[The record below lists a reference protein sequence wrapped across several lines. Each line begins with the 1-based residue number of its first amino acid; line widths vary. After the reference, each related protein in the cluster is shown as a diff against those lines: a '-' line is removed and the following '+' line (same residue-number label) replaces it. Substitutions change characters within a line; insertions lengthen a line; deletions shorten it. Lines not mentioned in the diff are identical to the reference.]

1 MYALP
6 NKTQHKLI
14 VKVRG
19 GISQK
24 LDNFTST
31 SSSNNSSNSKSGS
44 ISSAVRN
51 KTFSSPSSSSPF
63 LSDPSNSNDSALSKH
78 IDEVGFGAEL
88 NNLPQPI
95 FHSTNEKNGNK
106 SKSST
111 QFNRASKQFI
121 TPEHN
126 EMIKFVQQ
134 SWKGVERDYK
144 KSVNNYI
151 NNVDL
156 NNSSDHISSH
166 NLKQKQSMVKKKT
179 ATTSTPLL
187 LSGSYHHTSAT
198 KDAASNGGRQ
208 DSFQPFDL
216 ETFWGNR
223 ILKRLTEDMWDTQ
236 AQRKK
241 NGDGRSRPRI

>member
-24 LDNFTST
+24 LDNFTAASKSSST
-31 SSSNNSSNSKSGS
+31 SSVVSNKN
-44 ISSAVRN
+44 
-51 KTFSSPSSSSPF
+51 FSSPSSSSPSESTQINF
-63 LSDPSNSNDSALSKH
+63 DELALTKH
-78 IDEVGFGAEL
+78 VDEIGFGAEL

-95 FHSTNEKNGNK
+95 FHTTSEKSGNK
-106 SKSST
+106 SKT
-111 QFNRASKQFI
+111 SKQYI

-156 NNSSDHISSH
+156 NNSSDRLSNH
-166 NLKQKQSMVKKKT
+166 NLKQKQSVMKKKT

-198 KDAASNGGRQ
+198 RDTTSDGGRA

-223 ILKRLTEDMWDTQ
+223 ILKRLIDD
-236 AQRKK
+236 
-241 NGDGRSRPRI
+241 I

>member
-24 LDNFTST
+24 FDNFTS
-31 SSSNNSSNSKSGS
+31 SSNHSKRGS
-44 ISSAVRN
+44 ISSVVRN
-51 KTFSSPSSSSPF
+51 QEFTSGPSSSF
-63 LSDPSNSNDSALSKH
+63 ESAPVNCKESVLAKH

-95 FHSTNEKNGNK
+95 FHSTSERTGNK
-106 SKSST
+106 SKSS
-111 QFNRASKQFI
+111 KQYI

-156 NNSSDHISSH
+156 STSSDQDLCHS
-166 NLKQKQSMVKKKT
+166 LKQKQVRKKT

-187 LSGSYHHTSAT
+187 LSGSYHHTSLAEDT
-198 KDAASNGGRQ
+198 TSLGGRQ

-216 ETFWGNR
+216 ETFWGDR
-223 ILKRLTEDMWDTQ
+223 ILKRLTEDM
-236 AQRKK
+236 
-241 NGDGRSRPRI
+241 

>member
-24 LDNFTST
+24 LDNFTSA
-31 SSSNNSSNSKSGS
+31 SGNNKSS
-44 ISSAVRN
+44 ISSVVRN
-51 KTFSSPSSSSPF
+51 KDFSSLSSSSP
-63 LSDPSNSNDSALSKH
+63 LESGPINLNELVLSKH
-78 IDEVGFGAEL
+78 IDEAGFEAEL

-95 FHSTNEKNGNK
+95 FHSTNERAGNK
-106 SKSST
+106 SKSSS
-111 QFNRASKQFI
+111 QSSRAAKQYI

-156 NNSSDHISSH
+156 NNSSDHPSSH
-166 NLKQKQSMVKKKT
+166 NQKQKQNLVKKKT

-187 LSGSYHHTSAT
+187 LSGSYHHTSVT
-198 KDAASNGGRQ
+198 KDTSSNCGRQ

-223 ILKRLTEDMWDTQ
+223 ILKRLTEDM
-236 AQRKK
+236 
-241 NGDGRSRPRI
+241 

>member
-24 LDNFTST
+24 LDNFNSSSASSSATSG
-31 SSSNNSSNSKSGS
+31 SSNNSKSKNSHFSSLSSLSNPSSFKSTDPAT
-44 ISSAVRN
+44 SSASFL
-51 KTFSSPSSSSPF
+51 KEPTFS
-63 LSDPSNSNDSALSKH
+63 
-78 IDEVGFGAEL
+78 EL
-88 NNLPQPI
+88 AGDYGGDTNLPRPI
-95 FHSTNEKNGNK
+95 FHSISNQNGNK
-106 SKSST
+106 QKSI
-111 QFNRASKQFI
+111 RAHRQYI

-126 EMIKFVQQ
+126 EMIRYVQQ

-151 NNVDL
+151 NNIDL
-156 NNSSDHISSH
+156 NGSSDPSSSH
-166 NLKQKQSMVKKKT
+166 LKQKNVSGKKKT

-187 LSGSYHHTSAT
+187 LTGSYHHTSNT
-198 KDAASNGGRQ
+198 KDSSNTRK

-223 ILKRLTEDMWDTQ
+223 ILKRLTQEL
-236 AQRKK
+236 
-241 NGDGRSRPRI
+241 

>member
-31 SSSNNSSNSKSGS
+31 SSNSKSGS

-51 KTFSSPSSSSPF
+51 KNFSSPSSSSPF
-63 LSDPSNSNDSALSKH
+63 NSEPINSNESALSKH

-95 FHSTNEKNGNK
+95 FYSTTEKNGNK

-111 QFNRASKQFI
+111 QFNRASKQQYI

-126 EMIKFVQQ
+126 AMIKFVQQ

-156 NNSSDHISSH
+156 NNSSDHLSST
-166 NLKQKQSMVKKKT
+166 NLKQKQSVVKKKT

-187 LSGSYHHTSAT
+187 LSGSYHHTSVA
-198 KDAASNGGRQ
+198 KDAANNGGRQ

-216 ETFWGNR
+216 DAFWGNR
-223 ILKRLTEDMWDTQ
+223 ILKRLTED
-236 AQRKK
+236 
-241 NGDGRSRPRI
+241 S

>member
-24 LDNFTST
+24 LDNFTSASNT
-31 SSSNNSSNSKSGS
+31 SKTSS
-44 ISSAVRN
+44 ISSVVRN
-51 KTFSSPSSSSPF
+51 NNLSSPSSASPF
-63 LSDPSNSNDSALSKH
+63 SSEPINSNDSPLSKH

-88 NNLPQPI
+88 SNLPQPI
-95 FHSTNEKNGNK
+95 FHSTNEKSGNK
-106 SKSST
+106 SKSSN
-111 QFNRASKQFI
+111 QFNRPSKQYI

-126 EMIKFVQQ
+126 AMIKFVQQ

-156 NNSSDHISSH
+156 NNSSDHLSSH
-166 NLKQKQSMVKKKT
+166 NLKQKSNLVKKKT

-187 LSGSYHHTSAT
+187 LSGSYHHTSVT
-198 KDAASNGGRQ
+198 KDAANSGGRR

-216 ETFWGNR
+216 ETFWGDR
-223 ILKRLTEDMWDTQ
+223 ILKRLTADM
-236 AQRKK
+236 
-241 NGDGRSRPRI
+241 

>member
-24 LDNFTST
+24 LDNFN
-31 SSSNNSSNSKSGS
+31 SSSASSAATGGNNNNSSNSKSK
-44 ISSAVRN
+44 N
-51 KTFSSPSSSSPF
+51 THFSSPSSSLDHSSSFKSTDPASS
-63 LSDPSNSNDSALSKH
+63 LSASFFKEPAFDKLAGGYENDS
-78 IDEVGFGAEL
+78 
-88 NNLPQPI
+88 NLPRPI
-95 FHSTNEKNGNK
+95 FHSVSNQNGNK
-106 SKSST
+106 QKPT
-111 QFNRASKQFI
+111 RTHKQYI

-126 EMIKFVQQ
+126 EMIRYVQQ

-144 KSVNNYI
+144 KSVNNFI
-151 NNVDL
+151 NNIDL
-156 NNSSDHISSH
+156 NGSSDSSSSH
-166 NLKQKQSMVKKKT
+166 LKQKNVNGKKKT

-187 LSGSYHHTSAT
+187 LTGSYHHTSSNT
-198 KDAASNGGRQ
+198 KDSSNSRQ

-223 ILKRLTEDMWDTQ
+223 ILKRLTQEL
-236 AQRKK
+236 
-241 NGDGRSRPRI
+241 

>member
-24 LDNFTST
+24 LDNLSSSSANSAQPVSGDSSSCSKNFSSSILSAST
-31 SSSNNSSNSKSGS
+31 SSSARASKESSLT
-44 ISSAVRN
+44 RQ
-51 KTFSSPSSSSPF
+51 F
-63 LSDPSNSNDSALSKH
+63 
-78 IDEVGFGAEL
+78 DEVGFNAEL
-88 NNLPQPI
+88 SHLPQPI
-95 FHSTNEKNGNK
+95 FHSINQNG
-106 SKSST
+106 
-111 QFNRASKQFI
+111 SKQRLSNHQRAAQKQQYI

-126 EMIKFVQQ
+126 EMIKYVQS

-144 KSVNNYI
+144 NSVNSFI
-151 NNVDL
+151 NVIDL
-156 NNSSDHISSH
+156 NSSSSDHKLANSS
-166 NLKQKQSMVKKKT
+166 NLKRGQTLSSKKKT

-187 LSGSYHHTSAT
+187 LSGAYHHTSASGA
-198 KDAASNGGRQ
+198 KNSSISGRQ

-223 ILKRLTEDMWDTQ
+223 ILKRLTGDM
-236 AQRKK
+236 
-241 NGDGRSRPRI
+241 